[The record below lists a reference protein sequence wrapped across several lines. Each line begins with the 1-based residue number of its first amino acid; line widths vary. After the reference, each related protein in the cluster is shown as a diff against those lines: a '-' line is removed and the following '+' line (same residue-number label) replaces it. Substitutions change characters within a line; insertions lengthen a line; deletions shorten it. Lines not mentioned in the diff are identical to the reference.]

1 MRTIQ
6 TLLAVTLGL
15 SLAITAALAQ
25 RKPAVVC
32 KKTAAAAL
40 KRTPV
45 LKYQCGEE
53 QEWDD
58 KILKKPERL
67 AALNR
72 LTSDLS
78 TLSTPEWWQTSV
90 EDLNACDFKDGQPG
104 ALTAEERKQF
114 KDDYSFWL
122 FGDNQIRLLLI
133 RDPCYQ
139 TEYGGSNAFLLY
151 RGLYREEGKVFVT
164 QVLDGYFSRADN
176 PLILNFGKL
185 NNEVVIEIATWSG
198 GLNPTLTN
206 YYFAIDPKTKRALPK
221 KVFAGEH
228 GPTNEISSAL
238 LFGNPPANLAP
249 LNIIRGGNFAKAFSV
264 YTDSENGKIDEN
276 GRTLSRSIMRWNGK
290 LYR

>member
-1 MRTIQ
+1 MRVLHGPI
-6 TLLAVTLGL
+6 ALGL
-15 SLAITAALAQ
+15 FSVLIIGPALAQ
-25 RKPAVVC
+25 RRPVAVC

-40 KRTPV
+40 KPMPV
-45 LKYQCGEE
+45 LEYQCGEE
-53 QEWDD
+53 QEWDE

-72 LTSDLS
+72 LTSELS
-78 TLSTPEWWQTSV
+78 TLSSPEWWQTSV
-90 EDLNACDFKDGQPG
+90 EDLNAYDLKNGQPG

-114 KDDYSFWL
+114 REGEYSFWL

-139 TEYGGSNAFLLY
+139 TEYGGSNAFFVY
-151 RGLYREEGKVFVT
+151 RDEGKVYVT

-185 NNEVVIEIATWSG
+185 NKELVIEIATWSG

-221 KVFAGEH
+221 KLFAGEH

-264 YTDSENGKIDEN
+264 YTDSETGKIDDN
-276 GRTLSRSIMRWNGK
+276 GRTLSRSILRWNGK